1 MRKKIFITL
10 MSLSLTIL
18 LVFTSLFGLL
28 LFTKFEN
35 YSMQA
40 LQGVRVTL
48 LETDGSVIFD
58 NRYEVGLMENHMQR
72 KEVQE
77 ALATGKGQSERHSD
91 TTGESTYYYAVR
103 LGQDQILRM
112 SLATTSIHRLA
123 RSFIP
128 IFLLV
133 LLLSALTAIVLSRL
147 LTRRIVAPLN
157 RMDLENFAITE
168 YEELNP
174 LVHKIQRQKEEIEK
188 QIAEIQ
194 ESTTTTATIT
204 ENMREG
210 LILLDKNGLILL
222 ANAAAEY
229 LFNDVD
235 SEGKNIITLCRDPYF
250 MDQVKKCLWGEK
262 SEIEMQLKAS
272 TYQILFSPVYS
283 EEDVTG
289 AAIFLIDI
297 SDKKSFEKQRKE
309 FAANV
314 SHELKTPL
322 TTILGYSE
330 MIANGTAKDEKA
342 ALFAQKINRQSQRL
356 QNIINDL
363 ISLAEFDE
371 GKKNDQ
377 KIPTKIYKI
386 AQSVLDQLA
395 GKAKNRNVQLS
406 LSGPQDLTLLAN
418 PAMIES
424 MIYNLVDNGIKYNKD
439 PGSVHID
446 LEDNPAYITIQIT
459 DTGIGIAPE
468 HQDRIFER
476 FYLVDQSRSKK
487 SGGTGLGLS
496 IVKHMAEYHGGSVQL
511 HSQEGKGSTFTIQ
524 LKK

>member
-10 MSLSLTIL
+10 MGLSLTIL

-222 ANAAAEY
+222 ANTAAEY

-262 SEIEMQLKAS
+262 SEIEMQMGLS
-272 TYQILFSPVYS
+272 IYQTLFSPVYS

-297 SDKKSFEKQRKE
+297 TERKAFENQRKE

-322 TTILGYSE
+322 TTIVGYSE
-330 MIANGTAKDEKA
+330 MIANGTAKEEKITQ
-342 ALFAQKINRQSQRL
+342 FAKKINDQSIRL
-356 QNIINDL
+356 QNIINDI
-363 ISLAEFDE
+363 ISLSEFDE
-371 GKKNDQ
+371 GKKAEQFSEVN
-377 KIPTKIYKI
+377 PYAV
-386 AQSVLDQLA
+386 AQNVLEQLKE
-395 GKAKNRNVQLS
+395 KADARNISLS
-406 LSGPQDLTLLAN
+406 LDGMQNLTLNAN
-418 PAMIES
+418 AMMIES
-424 MIYNLVDNGIKYNKD
+424 MIYNLVDNGIKYNKEN
-439 PGSVHID
+439 GKVHVAVDDRNFYVSIRVS
-446 LEDNPAYITIQIT
+446 
-459 DTGIGIAPE
+459 DTGIGIPPE
-468 HQDRIFER
+468 HRNRVFER
-476 FYLVDQSRSKK
+476 FYLVDKSRSKK

-496 IVKHMAEYHGGSVQL
+496 IVKHIAEYHGGYVNLQS
-511 HSQEGKGSTFTIQ
+511 EPGARSTFTVY